1 MPLISFSVSIFRKR
15 SVKSHWS
22 LTFLLWTSALGEDSV
37 VVATAL
43 EEIVE
48 NAHMVVVTVEVVDV
62 AVADHAVVADIAEI
76 TVSGYPV
83 L

>member
-1 MPLISFSVSIFRKR
+1 M
-15 SVKSHWS
+15 
-22 LTFLLWTSALGEDSV
+22 

-48 NAHMVVVTVEVVDV
+48 NAHMVVVTAEVVDV
-62 AVADHAVVADIAEI
+62 AVADIAEI